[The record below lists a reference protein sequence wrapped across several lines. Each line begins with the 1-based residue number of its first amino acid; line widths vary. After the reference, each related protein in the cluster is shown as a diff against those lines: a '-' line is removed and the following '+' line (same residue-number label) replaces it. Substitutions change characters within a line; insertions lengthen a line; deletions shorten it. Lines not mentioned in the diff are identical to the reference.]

1 MRAVPSAASLPDIAD
16 LLARL
21 HRHKAAAYGDAWRKR
36 GEVIS
41 IFANLARKYDR
52 LTKALPEDT
61 PATAEPLIDTV
72 ADLCVYASKYL
83 TWLAETQPAAFAT
96 VAPGLDPSRASAQ
109 NEAAGLEAVLSA
121 LGDWEVATAN
131 QPPRDVEEAAVRIRT
146 AFEELEAALIA
157 QSEDTPSG
165 AFSAER
171 KVELGWALTAAS
183 LRLLE
188 QLAAEDPRRLDP
200 LREEVAAMEGT
211 HRTSSDFTDE
221 IISRTLAAIA
231 AQAGGHVALIG
242 ASGTALR
249 LHGVLADAGLSDQ
262 VTGIYDERE
271 GTEPPFR
278 PLDQL
283 GEGDPQLLVICA
295 DAEKEDLLRA
305 ARDHLG
311 VLRGPPPE
319 VVIAGTGHLE
329 FRDALFAELDAPALV
344 PSYATGS
351 PHTRVHLFQ
360 CLQAAAD
367 HGLRGAIVEFGA
379 FKGGT
384 TAWLAR
390 VAKRLGLDAK
400 VIGFDTW
407 DGFPAR
413 QSLLDLYTH
422 PRCVFTDLEAV
433 RAYTEPYG
441 VELVPGDITETYER
455 LRGEPLALCFF
466 DTDNY
471 SPTQAAL
478 ELCVEELVPG
488 GAIVFDH
495 VATSA
500 EYVDTIGERVAAYEL
515 LADRPLLHLHGTGVF
530 IKLGA

>member
-1 MRAVPSAASLPDIAD
+1 MRAVPSAASLLDIAD

-52 LTKALPEDT
+52 LTKALAEDT

-72 ADLCVYASKYL
+72 ADLCVYAGKYL
-83 TWLAETQPAAFAT
+83 TWLAETQPAAFAM
-96 VAPGLDPSRASAQ
+96 VAPRLDPSRASAK

-121 LGDWEVATAN
+121 LGDWELATAN
-131 QPPRDVEEAAVRIRT
+131 QPPSDVKEAAARIRT

-157 QSEDTPSG
+157 QSEEMPSG
-165 AFSAER
+165 AVSAER
-171 KVELGWALTAAS
+171 KVELAWALTAAS

-188 QLAAEDPRRLDP
+188 QLATADPRRLDS
-200 LREEVAAMEGT
+200 LREAVADMEGARPT
-211 HRTSSDFTDE
+211 TSSFTDE
-221 IISRTLAAIA
+221 IITKTLALIA
-231 AQAGGHVALIG
+231 AQPARRIALIG

-249 LHGVLADAGLSDQ
+249 LRGVLHDVGLGDP
-262 VTGIYDERE
+262 VIATYDERE
-271 GTEPPFR
+271 EAEPPIR
-278 PLDQL
+278 PLSSL
-283 GEGDPQLLVICA
+283 GERDPDLLVICV

-305 ARDHLG
+305 AHDR
-311 VLRGPPPE
+311 LRELNRPPPE

-329 FRDALFAELDAPALV
+329 FRDELFDELDAPALV

-351 PHTRVHLFQ
+351 LNTRIHLFQ
-360 CLQAAAD
+360 CLRAAAD
-367 HGLRGAIVEFGA
+367 NRLRGAIVEFGA

-390 VAKRLGLDAK
+390 VASRLGLGAK

-413 QSLLDLYTH
+413 QSLLDLYSH
-422 PRCVFTDLEAV
+422 PRCVFTDLQAV

-441 VELVPGDITETYER
+441 VELVPGDISGTYER
-455 LRGEPLALCFF
+455 LRGERLILCFF

-471 SPTQAAL
+471 SPTRAAL
-478 ELCVEELVPG
+478 ELCADQLVPG

-495 VATSA
+495 VATTA
-500 EYVDTIGERVAAYEL
+500 EYIDTIGERIAAYEL
-515 LADRPLLHLHGTGVF
+515 LAERPLLHLHGTGVF
-530 IKLGA
+530 VKPGA